1 MLKDKINYKL
11 VNIAIIALI
20 IFLIYQTGN
29 LWMGVVSKTLK
40 IITPFFIA
48 FIVAYALHPFF
59 KFLTNLNT
67 VVFSPL
73 KLKLKPST
81 FPSGS
86 SYA

>member
-48 FIVAYALHPFF
+48 FIVA
-59 KFLTNLNT
+59 
-67 VVFSPL
+67 
-73 KLKLKPST
+73 
-81 FPSGS
+81 
-86 SYA
+86 

>member
-48 FIVAYALHPFF
+48 FYCSLCIAPIF
-59 KFLTNLNT
+59 
-67 VVFSPL
+67 
-73 KLKLKPST
+73 
-81 FPSGS
+81 
-86 SYA
+86 